1 MTSDNANYPKKRD
14 VRKPMMNYGDE
25 DSDSSATS
33 SSSGPEIT
41 FSAVKKLKKQRQSRI
56 SAALEQHESGDQSSS
71 KNLQKRMRRRSSAR
85 FLRLSYSENNN
96 SKDLLSESSS
106 ATREDLG
113 NMYKTV
119 MKLNNENKINATNS
133 WGLKL
138 IENLDKVLEYDE
150 ENVERDASE
159 NNQSSRIINGNN
171 EERGINFTKA
181 SCTLDASVKI
191 YSYRVDDAHL
201 TSYKVLAN
209 LNRTESSNSNKNGA
223 AANHQDGE
231 EITTNSTKKGEKQ
244 RTATD
249 TIESNLSNINMNK
262 LDSAYDIDPLFHKMS
277 KKFDEG
283 GAKGLLLANLD
294 IAMDSC
300 AIVFDSKD
308 DNYSLDELKPP
319 AEEAS
324 QNIKQLDVSSLV
336 SNLRSL
342 LNGVSIQ
349 SIPLVPQLESLREEY
364 KQLDAEGHIV
374 SDDQLP
380 RVSE

>member
-1 MTSDNANYPKKRD
+1 M
-14 VRKPMMNYGDE
+14 RKPMRNYNDE
-25 DSDSSATS
+25 DSDGSASSNS
-33 SSSGPEIT
+33 SGGPEIT
-41 FSAVKKLKKQRQSRI
+41 LNAVKKLKKQRQSRM
-56 SAALEQHESGDQSSS
+56 SAALENTVTADKTAS
-71 KNLQKRMRRRSSAR
+71 NIMQKRMRRRSSAR
-85 FLRLSYSENNN
+85 FLRLSYSENNAHYN
-96 SKDLLSESSS
+96 KDSD
-106 ATREDLG
+106 TTTEDLG

-119 MKLNNENKINATNS
+119 MKLNNENKINAANS

-150 ENVERDASE
+150 DNVEENVSE
-159 NNQSSRIINGNN
+159 NIRSDSATNDK
-171 EERGINFTKA
+171 ERGVNFTKA

-209 LNRTESSNSNKNGA
+209 LNRTESANS
-223 AANHQDGE
+223 
-231 EITTNSTKKGEKQ
+231 TTNTYTEKQQDDDDVTKNPTKKSEKP
-244 RTATD
+244 RIGTE

-294 IAMDSC
+294 IATDSC

-308 DNYSLDELKPP
+308 DESTVDELRAPSE
-319 AEEAS
+319 EEAH
-324 QNIKQLDVSSLV
+324 QIKNLDVSSLV
-336 SNLRSL
+336 MNLRSL
-342 LNGVSIQ
+342 LNGTSIQ
-349 SIPLVPQLESLREEY
+349 SVPLVPQLESLREEF

-374 SDDQLP
+374 CDVQLTRVSDDFT
-380 RVSE
+380 VMH

>member
-1 MTSDNANYPKKRD
+1 MRKKIRNY
-14 VRKPMMNYGDE
+14 NDE
-25 DSDSSATS
+25 DSDDSASSNS
-33 SSSGPEIT
+33 SGGPEIT
-41 FSAVKKLKKQRQSRI
+41 FNAVKKLKKQRQSRI
-56 SAALEQHESGDQSSS
+56 SAALENTATADKTAS
-71 KNLQKRMRRRSSAR
+71 NIMQKRMRRRSSAR
-85 FLRLSYSENNN
+85 FLRLSYSDNNAQYN
-96 SKDLLSESSS
+96 KDSD
-106 ATREDLG
+106 TTTEDLG

-150 ENVERDASE
+150 DNVEDNISE
-159 NNQSSRIINGNN
+159 NNRSDPATNDNDK
-171 EERGINFTKA
+171 ERGVNFTKA

-209 LNRTESSNSNKNGA
+209 LNRTESANS
-223 AANHQDGE
+223 
-231 EITTNSTKKGEKQ
+231 TTNTYAEKQQEDDEATKNPTKKSDKPRIG
-244 RTATD
+244 TD

-294 IAMDSC
+294 IATDSC

-308 DNYSLDELKPP
+308 DKSTLDELRAPSEQG
-319 AEEAS
+319 AH
-324 QNIKQLDVSSLV
+324 QIKNLDVSSLV
-336 SNLRSL
+336 MNLRSL
-342 LNGVSIQ
+342 LNGTSIQ
-349 SIPLVPQLESLREEY
+349 SVPLVPQLESLREEF

-374 SDDQLP
+374 NDVQLT
-380 RVSE
+380 RVSDVFTVMH

>member
-1 MTSDNANYPKKRD
+1 M
-14 VRKPMMNYGDE
+14 RKPMRNNNDE
-25 DSDSSATS
+25 DSDGSASSNS
-33 SSSGPEIT
+33 SGGPEIT
-41 FSAVKKLKKQRQSRI
+41 FSAVKKLKKQRQSRL
-56 SAALEQHESGDQSSS
+56 SAAFDSTVLADTTASN
-71 KNLQKRMRRRSSAR
+71 NLQKRMRRRSSAR
-85 FLRLSYSENNN
+85 FLRLSYSENNAIHN
-96 SKDLLSESSS
+96 KDPDTS
-106 ATREDLG
+106 REDLG

-119 MKLNNENKINATNS
+119 MKLNNENKINAANS

-150 ENVERDASE
+150 ENIDE
-159 NNQSSRIINGNN
+159 NVSDKNRSGHAAN
-171 EERGINFTKA
+171 ENEKERGVNFTKA

-209 LNRTESSNSNKNGA
+209 LNRTESANTTTNSNTEKQQDDDEMTKNSNKKNDKPRIGT
-223 AANHQDGE
+223 E
-231 EITTNSTKKGEKQ
+231 
-244 RTATD
+244 

-294 IAMDSC
+294 IATDSC

-308 DNYSLDELKPP
+308 DKSTLDELRAPSE
-319 AEEAS
+319 EEAY
-324 QNIKQLDVSSLV
+324 QIKTLDVSSLV
-336 SNLRSL
+336 MNLRSL
-342 LNGVSIQ
+342 LNGTSIH

-374 SDDQLP
+374 CDVQLS
-380 RVSE
+380 RVSDSYMVIHKTIFCNV